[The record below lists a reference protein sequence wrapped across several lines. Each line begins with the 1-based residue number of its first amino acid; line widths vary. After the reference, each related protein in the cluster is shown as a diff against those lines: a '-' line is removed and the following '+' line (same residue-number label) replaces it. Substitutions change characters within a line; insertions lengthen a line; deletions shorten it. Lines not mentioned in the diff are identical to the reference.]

1 MRRRFCLAAIA
12 TLALSFSFL
21 AGQVLAGDGP
31 DACQLFTQGDASALF
46 QENVSAGVARAATSP
61 AGSSCRYS
69 YLKNGDTFGL
79 TLVHCTDA
87 TIAQEGIY
95 ESAADVM
102 ARQLRAR
109 KNSAAASALLE
120 TVPNLGDEAFW
131 DGTALWMR
139 KGGHLV
145 RIKPAPH
152 LVGSFA
158 DMDAANAAKAER
170 GRTLAVQAGEMILPR
185 LP

>member
-1 MRRRFCLAAIA
+1 MRRRFCLAVIA
-12 TLALSFSFL
+12 TLVLSFSFL

-31 DACQLFTQGDASALF
+31 DACLLFTQSDASALF
-46 QENVSAGVARAATSP
+46 QESVSPGVGRAATSP

-69 YLKNGDTFGL
+69 YAKSGSTYGL
-79 TLVHCTDA
+79 TLVYCTDA

-95 ESAADVM
+95 ESASDVM

-109 KNSAAASALLE
+109 KNSPTASALLE
-120 TVPNLGDEAFW
+120 IVPNLADEAFW

-145 RIKPAPH
+145 RISPAPH
-152 LVGSFA
+152 LAGSFA
-158 DMDAANAAKAER
+158 NMDAANKAKAER